1 MGTQQII
8 PVVID
13 TNLIVSAL
21 LFGGKPGLV
30 MSHWKNG
37 RIQPYISRG
46 IIEELL
52 RVLLYPKFELTEKEV
67 EYLLYREILP
77 YFEVVKI
84 EPGPVIIKADPSDDE
99 FLLCAAAAGAEA
111 LITGDRHLLNL
122 KTYQGIVILTPDRFL
137 KAYF

>member
-13 TNLIVSAL
+13 TNVIVSAL

-30 MSHWKNG
+30 MSHWKSG
-37 RIQPYISRG
+37 RFQPFISRG

-52 RVLLYPKFELTEKEV
+52 RVLSYPRFELTEKEV

-77 YFEVVKI
+77 YFEVVEI
-84 EPGPVIIKADPSDDE
+84 ESSPVIIKADPSDDE

-122 KTYQGIVILTPDRFL
+122 KTYKGIVILTPDRFL